1 MLQVLISVWPLFA
14 LILGGHFARR
24 LGFPNEGFWPGA
36 EKINY
41 YILFPALLIKSLLAA
56 PLDNPALARLALCAA
71 LVLGVLWIVLLVLRR
86 VFRWPPDRFGVLVQ
100 GTLRF
105 NTYIG
110 LAIIASAFGASGLTL
125 AALVLAII
133 VPVVNVLSILAFTV
147 ERSVRPRALASTLL
161 RNPLIVAC
169 LIGVLANLAGIRLV
183 GGTDGLLSLL
193 AATSLPL
200 GLLCV
205 GAALR
210 FEELKG
216 ETTSMLLNSIGR
228 LIVVPCLAYALAV
241 MSGLPKV
248 ETAVLVLFFALPCA
262 ATAYVLARQLGG
274 DAHLMAGIVTLQ
286 TLLSALTL
294 PLVLQALL

>member
-1 MLQVLISVWPLFA
+1 MLHVLVSLWPLFA

-36 EKINY
+36 ERINY
-41 YILFPALLIKSLLAA
+41 YILFPALLFRSLVAA
-56 PLDNPALARLALCAA
+56 PLDNPALSRLALCAA
-71 LVLGVLWIVLLVLRR
+71 LVLGVSWIVLLVLRR
-86 VFRWPPDRFGVLVQ
+86 AFRWPPDRFGALVQ

-110 LAIIASAFGASGLTL
+110 LAIVASAFGPDGLTL
-125 AALVLAII
+125 AALLLAVI
-133 VPVVNVLSILAFTV
+133 VPIVNVLSILAFTSD
-147 ERSVRPRALASTLL
+147 RSVGARELAFTLL

-169 LIGVLANLAGIRLV
+169 VMGVLANLAGIRLA

-210 FEELKG
+210 FEELRG
-216 ETTSMLLNSIGR
+216 ETTPMLLNSIGR
-228 LIVVPCLAYALAV
+228 LVVVPCLAYALAE

-248 ETAVLVLFFALPCA
+248 EAAVLVLFFSLPTA
-262 ATAYVLARQLGG
+262 PTAYVLARQLGG

-294 PLVLQALL
+294 PLVLRALL